1 MLIAAFRGL
10 IRVAIAVALAGIA
23 AYVVFL
29 ATIDVPMYFARWQQD
44 LAAGKPLLGLLGGL
58 HDVGTRWTVTHDVV
72 HWRDEMAW
80 MALYFSVAVWS
91 SLALCGFDL
100 VKRYLPRY
108 RRSTAI
114 DTSRAERTAPLT
126 RPTMAA

>member
-1 MLIAAFRGL
+1 M
-10 IRVAIAVALAGIA
+10 
-23 AYVVFL
+23 FL

-44 LAAGKPLLGLLGGL
+44 FAAGKPLLGLLGGL
-58 HDVGTRWTVTHDVV
+58 HDVGTRWTVTHDVA

-91 SLALCGFDL
+91 SLALCGLDL

-114 DTSRAERTAPLT
+114 DTSRAERTALVT